1 MNSKQLECF
10 VEVAESLSFTTASVN
25 LFLSQPS
32 VTHQIKS
39 LEEELG
45 IILFIRTKK
54 SVSLTPAGE
63 NFYTD
68 AKEIL
73 SRMLIAK
80 NNVQNSI
87 QKYTEKIAIGY
98 SGTALEKTLLPA
110 ILNRFSEKYPN
121 VYIFLK
127 KLHYKDLI
135 SHLKDKKMD
144 VIFTYTKDSI
154 KQNDSM
160 FFPLVKSG
168 YYALMPKNHPLVQ
181 KPVLHIEDL
190 KETMVILPEVSD
202 CPKEAR
208 PMINYLNASLPCSC
222 IHYCDSAKTAY
233 ILMKSGQGIAILP
246 IFDIHSLQDV
256 FLKELSVNLELE
268 YGIGYLKNNLAQ
280 KYVNELLKIAET
292 EVNTQKGQIEKQDG
306 HRHA

>member
-10 VEVAESLSFTTASVN
+10 VEVAESLNFTTASVN

-39 LEEELG
+39 LEEELC
-45 IILFIRTKK
+45 IVLFIRTKK

-80 NNVQNSI
+80 NKAQNSS
-87 QKYTEKIAIGY
+87 QRYTGKIAIGY
-98 SGTALEKTLLPA
+98 SGIALEKTLLPA

-121 VYIFLK
+121 IYIFLK

-135 SHLKDKKMD
+135 FNLKSKKMD
-144 VIFTYTKDSI
+144 VIFTYSKDSI
-154 KQNDSM
+154 KQNDSI
-160 FFPLVKSG
+160 FFPLIKSG
-168 YYALMPKNHPLVQ
+168 YYVLMPENHPLAQ
-181 KPVLHIEDL
+181 KPLLHIEDL
-190 KETMVILPEVSD
+190 KQTMVILPEVSD

-208 PMINYLNASLPCSC
+208 PMINYLNASLPGSS
-222 IHYCDSAKTAY
+222 IHYCDSAETAY
-233 ILMKSGQGIAILP
+233 ILMKSGLGIAVLP
-246 IFDIHSLQDV
+246 IFDIHSLQNI

-268 YGIGYLKNNLAQ
+268 YGIGYLKNNPAQ
-280 KYVNELLKIAET
+280 KYLNKLLMIAET
-292 EVNTQKGQIEKQDG
+292 EINTQMGQI
-306 HRHA
+306 

>member
-10 VEVAESLSFTTASVN
+10 VEVAESLNFTTASVN

-45 IILFIRTKK
+45 IVLFIRTKK

-80 NNVQNSI
+80 NKAQNSS
-87 QKYTEKIAIGY
+87 QRYTGKIAIGY
-98 SGTALEKTLLPA
+98 SGIALEKTLLPA

-121 VYIFLK
+121 IYIFLK

-135 SHLKDKKMD
+135 FNLKSKKMD
-144 VIFTYTKDSI
+144 VIFTYSKDSI
-154 KQNDSM
+154 KQNDSI
-160 FFPLVKSG
+160 FFHL
-168 YYALMPKNHPLVQ
+168 
-181 KPVLHIEDL
+181 
-190 KETMVILPEVSD
+190 
-202 CPKEAR
+202 
-208 PMINYLNASLPCSC
+208 
-222 IHYCDSAKTAY
+222 
-233 ILMKSGQGIAILP
+233 
-246 IFDIHSLQDV
+246 
-256 FLKELSVNLELE
+256 
-268 YGIGYLKNNLAQ
+268 
-280 KYVNELLKIAET
+280 
-292 EVNTQKGQIEKQDG
+292 
-306 HRHA
+306 